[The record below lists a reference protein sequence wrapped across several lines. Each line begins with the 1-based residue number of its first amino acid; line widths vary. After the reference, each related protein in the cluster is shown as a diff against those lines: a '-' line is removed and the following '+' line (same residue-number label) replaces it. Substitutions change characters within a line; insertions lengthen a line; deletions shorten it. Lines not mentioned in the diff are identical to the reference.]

1 MQLSFWEKNSFQK
14 YDFIIVGAGILG
26 LSAACEIK
34 ERSPHRSVLVLERGI
49 MPSGAS
55 TRNAGFACFGSLTE
69 ILSDITR
76 IGKEKTFD
84 LVSKRFKGI
93 ELLRSRLGDE
103 NIGYLN
109 YGGYELIN
117 EEHLDALNE
126 IENINLA
133 LKGIFDSSVFEIKNE
148 CVEKF
153 GFNPE
158 EVRSMIYSPFES
170 QIDTG
175 AMMDSMLKY
184 AAGLGIRIIFG
195 CEVTGIGE
203 KENHVNVFCHSV
215 SDNKTHFECG
225 CVIVCTNAFTGKIFP
240 ELKINPGRGHVLITK
255 PISNLKFK
263 GVFHF
268 DEGYYYFRNFGDRV
282 IFGGG
287 RNLDFENEKTTDF
300 SLNEKIKEDL
310 TGKLS
315 GLILP
320 DTSFEIDQWWTGIMG
335 FNESKMPEV
344 RKLSDRII
352 FSFSCNGMGIA
363 LSSCIAKEIADA
375 IPSV

>member
-133 LKGIFDSSVFEIKNE
+133 LKGIFDSSVFEIRNE

>member
-69 ILSDITR
+69 ILSDISR

-93 ELLRSRLGDE
+93 ELFRSRLGDE

-117 EEHLDALNE
+117 EQHLAALNE

-133 LKGIFDSSVFEIKNE
+133 LKGIFDSSVFEIRNE

-203 KENHVNVFCHSV
+203 KENHVKVFCSSI
-215 SDNKTHFECG
+215 SDDKTHFECG

-300 SLNEKIKEDL
+300 SLNEKIKKDL

-315 GLILP
+315 RLILP

>member
-117 EEHLDALNE
+117 EQHLAALNE

-133 LKGIFDSSVFEIKNE
+133 LKGIFDSSVFEIRNE